1 MPALCDLDVLQPLL
15 VSETTAKMSS
25 TAPDVAIFLR
35 KKSRAANVPLRQ
47 RFVLG
52 IRFLALTLTV
62 ITPRLSLRLKPDP
75 RRVQLLDEWWR
86 VGEQL
91 SIAQ

>member
-1 MPALCDLDVLQPLL
+1 MLVLCDLDVLQPLL

-35 KKSRAANVPLRQ
+35 KKSRAADVLLRHL
-47 RFVLG
+47 FVLG
-52 IRFLALTLTV
+52 NCFL
-62 ITPRLSLRLKPDP
+62 RLSLKLKPDP
-75 RRVQLLDEWWR
+75 RRVQLLDEWWH

-91 SIAQ
+91 SIAR

>member
-1 MPALCDLDVLQPLL
+1 
-15 VSETTAKMSS
+15 
-25 TAPDVAIFLR
+25 
-35 KKSRAANVPLRQ
+35 
-47 RFVLG
+47 VLG
-52 IRFLALTLTV
+52 VRFLVLTLTV

-91 SIAQ
+91 SIAR